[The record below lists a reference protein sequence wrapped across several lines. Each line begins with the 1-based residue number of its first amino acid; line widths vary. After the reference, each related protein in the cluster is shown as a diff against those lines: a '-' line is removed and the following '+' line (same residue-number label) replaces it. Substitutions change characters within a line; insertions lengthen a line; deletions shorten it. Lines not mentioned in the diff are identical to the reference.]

1 MEETLGRSGG
11 KTGGT
16 VSRLGE
22 GRSISRRS
30 CRLKKGG
37 VEKKEAGREEGE
49 GRSKEDWAVVA
60 DEVEADVSSER
71 SARLVRCLIFGN
83 KQDLVYLFLVI
94 IRKSINKHR
103 LCRWPFGD
111 LSNSVTWRGHFIKLP
126 SVVCPSERRSSE
138 IARLGSAFSR
148 RRPKSFAAS
157 KDLWLFKYLALLRQ
171 NLQRPGFLPG

>member
-37 VEKKEAGREEGE
+37 VEKNEAGREEGE

-60 DEVEADVSSER
+60 DEVEADVS
-71 SARLVRCLIFGN
+71 
-83 KQDLVYLFLVI
+83 
-94 IRKSINKHR
+94 
-103 LCRWPFGD
+103 
-111 LSNSVTWRGHFIKLP
+111 